1 MLRLTPMSLLN
12 SGDASSTIDLQLQNL
27 TVKGA
32 MKIHHNLP
40 KKKYPQKMRTR
51 LTGWLH
57 WHGAQDR
64 ETTAYI
70 MDEIYR
76 LAEAAIELY
85 ARALAEVVIEHFTL
99 MLMATMNLMVKKIL
113 KKKWRMKMMSLRRF
127 HMATPPTMSSSRDMR
142 RNVGDRKRTSA
153 STTC

>member
-1 MLRLTPMSLLN
+1 
-12 SGDASSTIDLQLQNL
+12 
-27 TVKGA
+27 
-32 MKIHHNLP
+32 
-40 KKKYPQKMRTR
+40 
-51 LTGWLH
+51 
-57 WHGAQDR
+57 
-64 ETTAYI
+64 

-99 MLMATMNLMVKKIL
+99 MLVATMNLMVKKIL
-113 KKKWRMKMMSLRRF
+113 KKKWWMKMMSLRRF

-142 RNVGDRKRTSA
+142 RNVGDRKRTAA